1 MNEVKKLLSFIIISF
16 AMGAIAAPVTETISE
31 ENKSKLVF
39 LEYIEGK
46 NVATIETKYVPAK
59 ERTSVRF
66 KGAFVTDSAYSQLFA
81 TSTGEKENA
90 LRVIKQNTGSLGL
103 YATCCWRQNDSK
115 GHPLSRL
122 EQVFE
127 GYMSRNSVTIDSNT
141 YDTST
146 KAEGTANTKVVTLL
160 SSINPSTVRLY
171 YVEFLDNGVPA
182 YRFLPCAYNNVVGVY
197 DEVNSV
203 FYKKSAGGGTF
214 SGHNFT
220 VETEAPSYP
229 MADGGV
235 TPKVIVRDV
244 FTGEIIEQE
253 GNYTVTYKNNTQR
266 GTATATVTHIS
277 TSTKCFGTRSVNF
290 YISKTYKVSPDATSN
305 GDGSSWDNPI
315 TLTSAISD
323 ALEGDTLFLKSGK
336 YTLSSQLVLSKA
348 VSILGGYAG
357 TDNET
362 LDAEN
367 PISVLT
373 TDATIDTLVNV
384 TASSG
389 TLSMERIQIEK
400 AAQYGM
406 QKSNAACNLY
416 VSGCNF
422 VSNGYG
428 ATTLTTLSLTSHD
441 PGKGLRILGSIDSD
455 ILVTNCVFAY
465 NCQTSRT
472 TGAVGAALY
481 VATSKSAYVVDSK
494 FFANSACLGP
504 DEGSPTK
511 DLTDFLYHS
520 RAPGSA
526 IYTTSRIHVRNCDFR
541 ANVGNI
547 RRTSDTYSTA
557 GGVIWFESG
566 SDGSSVS
573 NCTFIGNLDRVTF
586 GGKNSYMG
594 GPIVLKL
601 GSTTQL
607 VNIYGSTF
615 AYNFTDAADASAG
628 VTAHKGTAN
637 IKNCVFGGNHIYPGA
652 TTAKCPSD
660 IKVGDEGVVNISY
673 SVLGYEKER
682 SVYSTASGVYNE
694 GLGVIYSDPMFV
706 SRPEDV
712 TNMITRSTIKYN
724 WNSGDSL
731 TYLYSFPNTP
741 ETYEKIASIDVH
753 LLSTAGYVVNGEE
766 DNFLISDKR
775 SPAIDAADP
784 LDDYSLELEPNGSR
798 RNAGVYGNTPQAS
811 KTKTSTI
818 PLGFENIVIDYPS
831 GYSKPRISFTVTGDE
846 GVSLDVSLSGSVN
859 GENPF
864 NAVLTGCIPG
874 KTYEFFLP
882 DFYAQGSEVEFVL
895 SGTSASGT
903 VNPINQNFSVEA
915 NLPEWWGH
923 GGGESVLH
931 VWSEAIGDGTG
942 RDWHNACRTWDD
954 LVAAY
959 AARDV
964 KPEEVWFIDIAKPS
978 KDADVLTV
986 TSPLVLRGGFT
997 YLCNHIEDR
1006 AEGVISSLSA
1016 QRAFSL
1022 ANIKN
1027 DSAKVTIERLEFT
1040 RSTKQGLVKTG
1051 AGNLEIRDC
1060 KFYMNSYN
1068 VNAVNGRGLYV
1079 TGAASSTY
1087 VSVSNCVFAANGMFT
1102 AGGYSGGSGCG
1113 AFFQNIARV
1122 TLDSCHFVTNGVMRS
1137 GDYPSANY
1145 GGDSTFGSAVYLNNA
1160 PLTARNCSFIAN
1172 QGVNRRGSNGDN
1184 NCGGAIRFVG
1194 NCNGSVMTNCIVS
1207 GCSDRC
1213 GWSGTGDRG
1222 YHGGAILVAMGDKD
1236 YTLDLV
1242 NVTIAYNL
1250 SDGVSCP
1257 GGINIYAGT
1266 VNLKNSIVFGN
1277 FSSRNTQTG
1286 NRFGGDI
1293 DVKATGVLNAEY
1305 TLFTEDSTNS
1315 VSYAEGAT
1323 ITLGEGVIFGDP
1335 LFVTSFDTAKSKVT
1349 NPFGSN
1355 FTYFNTTA
1363 ANVGK
1368 LTEFN
1373 LHLRGGRGY
1382 YDEKTGAL
1390 VTDYKSK
1397 NVLSPAM
1404 DAGNKSSSYAQER
1417 DRGEGWHGRRVN
1429 LGAYGNTPWAT
1440 MTTFPGSVI
1449 RIR

>member
-1 MNEVKKLLSFIIISF
+1 MPQLLRR
-16 AMGAIAAPVTETISE
+16 
-31 ENKSKLVF
+31 
-39 LEYIEGK
+39 
-46 NVATIETKYVPAK
+46 
-59 ERTSVRF
+59 RTSVKF
-66 KGAFVTDSAYSQLFA
+66 KGAFVTDSGYSQIFA
-81 TSTGEKENA
+81 TPAGENA
-90 LRVIKQNTGSLGL
+90 NSLRVIKQARGSLGL
-103 YATCCWRQNDSK
+103 YVTCCWKQGNSM
-115 GHPLSRL
+115 GYPLSRL

-146 KAEGTANTKVVTLL
+146 RTEGTANNKAVTLL
-160 SSINPSTVRLY
+160 SSVDATVRLY
-171 YVEFLDNGVPA
+171 YVEFLDNGAAA

-197 DEVNSV
+197 DEVESV
-203 FYKKSAGGGTF
+203 FYKNSANKGTF
-214 SGHNFT
+214 SGHSFT
-220 VETEAPSYP
+220 VETEAPSYAL
-229 MADGGV
+229 ADGGV
-235 TPKVIVRDV
+235 TPKVIVRDIK
-244 FTGEIIEQE
+244 TGEVIEQE
-253 GNYTVTYKNNTQR
+253 GNYTVTYKNNTQH

-277 TSTKCFGTRSVNF
+277 SSTKCFGTRSVNF
-290 YISKTYKVSPDATSN
+290 YISKTYKVSPDATSS

-315 TLTSAISD
+315 SLTSAISD

-336 YTLSSQLVLSKA
+336 YTLSSSLVLSKG

-357 TDNET
+357 TDDET

-373 TDATIDTLVNV
+373 TDATINTLVSV

-406 QKSNAACNLY
+406 QKANAACNLY

-428 ATTLTTLSLTSHD
+428 ATTLTSLSLEAQD
-441 PGKGLRILGSIDSD
+441 NGKGLRVLGSIDSD

-472 TGAVGAALY
+472 AGAVGAALY

-494 FFANSACLGP
+494 FFANSAYLGP
-504 DEGSPTK
+504 DEGATRT

-547 RRTSDTYSTA
+547 RRTSDKYSTA

-566 SDGSSVS
+566 SSGSSVS
-573 NCTFIGNLDRVTF
+573 NCTFIGNLDRVTY

-594 GPIVLKL
+594 GPIVLNL
-601 GSTTQL
+601 GSTTQF

-615 AYNFTDAADASAG
+615 AYNFTDTVDASAG

-637 IKNCVFGGNHIYPGA
+637 IKNCVFGGNHIMPGA
-652 TTAKCPSD
+652 STAKCPSD

-673 SVLGYEKER
+673 SVLGYEKVR

-706 SRPEDV
+706 SPPEDV

-724 WNSGDSL
+724 WNTDTSL
-731 TYLYSFPNTP
+731 TALYYFPNTP

-753 LLSTAGYVVNGEE
+753 LLSTAGYVVNGAE
-766 DNFLISDKR
+766 DTFLISDKR
-775 SPAIDAADP
+775 SPAIDAGDP

-811 KTKTSTI
+811 KTKASTI
-818 PLGFENIVIDYPS
+818 SLGFENIVIDYPS

-846 GVSLDVSLSGSVN
+846 GVFLDVSLSGSVN

-864 NAVLTGCIPG
+864 NTVLTGCIPG

-882 DFYAQGSEVEFVL
+882 DFYTQGSEVEFVL

-915 NLPEWWGH
+915 DLPEWWGH
-923 GGGESVLH
+923 GGGERVLH
-931 VWSEAIGDGTG
+931 VWSEAIGDGSG

-954 LVAAY
+954 LVSAY
-959 AARDV
+959 NARAV

-978 KDADVLTV
+978 KDASVLTV
-986 TSPLVLRGGFT
+986 TSSLVLRGGFT
-997 YLCNHIEDR
+997 CLSNSIEDR
-1006 AEGVISSLSA
+1006 EEGAISSLSA

-1027 DSAKVTIERLEFT
+1027 DSAKVTIERIEFT

-1051 AGNLEIRDC
+1051 AGDLEIRDC

-1068 VNAVNGRGLYV
+1068 VNAVDGRGLHV
-1079 TGAASSTY
+1079 TGAASSTF

-1145 GGDSTFGSAVYLNNA
+1145 GGDATFGSAIYLNNA

-1172 QGVNRRGSNGDN
+1172 QGVNRRGPNGDN

-1194 NCNGSVMTNCIVS
+1194 NCSGSVMTNCIVS

-1222 YHGGAILVAMGDKD
+1222 YHGGAILVAMGNKD

-1293 DVKATGVLNAEY
+1293 DVKANGVLNAEH

-1323 ITLGEGVIFGDP
+1323 ITLGDGVIYGDP